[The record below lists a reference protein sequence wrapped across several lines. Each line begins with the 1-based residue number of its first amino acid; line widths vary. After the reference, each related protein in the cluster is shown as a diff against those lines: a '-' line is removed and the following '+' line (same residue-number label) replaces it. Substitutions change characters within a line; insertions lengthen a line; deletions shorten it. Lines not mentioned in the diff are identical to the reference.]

1 MGKLLYSMIV
11 SLDGYVA
18 DREGEFSSWAQP
30 DEQVLA
36 AINEELED
44 VSTYLLGRR
53 MYEMMAVWETDA
65 EVIEQS
71 PESMQFARIWQSADK
86 VVYSRTLESVPT
98 RRTRLRSEFDPQEVA
113 QLKAGSDGVLTID
126 GPTVAGEAI
135 GHGRVDRTDGRLA
148 PVALAGGLRFLRD
161 HRLDLALRD
170 EQRFDNGMVQLR
182 YDVLPTPE
190 RPIRIP
196 PVATG
201 NRAPR
206 TRQPALCVP

>member
-65 EVIEQS
+65 EGIEQS
-71 PESMQFARIWQSADK
+71 PEAMQFARIWQSADK
-86 VVYSRTLESVPT
+86 VVYCRTPEAVPT
-98 RRTRLRSEFDPQEVA
+98 RRTRLRSALDPHAVG
-113 QLKAGSDGVLTID
+113 QLTTASEGGRTS
-126 GPTVAGEAI
+126 
-135 GHGRVDRTDGRLA
+135 HGR
-148 PVALAGGLRFLRD
+148 
-161 HRLDLALRD
+161 
-170 EQRFDNGMVQLR
+170 
-182 YDVLPTPE
+182 
-190 RPIRIP
+190 
-196 PVATG
+196 
-201 NRAPR
+201 
-206 TRQPALCVP
+206 

>member
-1 MGKLLYSMIV
+1 
-11 SLDGYVA
+11 
-18 DREGEFSSWAQP
+18 
-30 DEQVLA
+30 
-36 AINEELED
+36 
-44 VSTYLLGRR
+44 
-53 MYEMMAVWETDA
+53 

-135 GHGRVDRTDGRLA
+135 GHGLVEQIDVLLC
-148 PVALAGGLRFLRD
+148 PVSLGGGLRFLPD

-182 YDVLPTPE
+182 YDVLPTPS

-196 PVATG
+196 PLAPG
-201 NRAPR
+201 NRAPK
-206 TRQPALCVP
+206 TRQPPLCVPGGPGRPHSSRTPGAIAGPRPRPPRSRR